1 MLVLTRK
8 EGQRITIGDAIEI
21 TVLGVQGNNV
31 RLGIR
36 APREISIRRDE
47 LLCRIIDSLQADQL
61 PIPTALN

>member
-36 APREISIRRDE
+36 APREIPIRRDE
-47 LLCRIIDSLQADQL
+47 LLGRVIDPPQADQL
-61 PIPTALN
+61 LIATVLS